1 MNLSVLSQGV
11 VGGFR
16 DQYGR
21 DIERLWHER
30 PVLMVFL
37 RHAGCTFCR
46 ETLGRLAGVREE
58 IEQAGTAIVAVH
70 MSRESRAQ
78 RLFELYGLAD
88 LPRISDPECRLY
100 RMFGLRRGTPW
111 QLFGPKVIGRGM
123 KALLAGY
130 GIGALEGDGFQ
141 LPGAFLVF
149 RGRILKAF
157 RAEHAADQTDFSA
170 MKPAPGDVSTGD
182 QATGGAD
189 RPDGSDQSQ
198 GA

>member
-11 VGGFR
+11 VGGYR

-21 DIERLWHER
+21 DVERLWHER

-46 ETLGRLAGVREE
+46 ETLARLSRVRQE

-70 MSRESRAQ
+70 MSHESRAQ
-78 RLFELYGLAD
+78 RLFGFYGLED

-130 GIGALEGDGFQ
+130 GIGALDGDGFQ

-149 RGRILKAF
+149 RGRIVKAF
-157 RAEHAADQTDFSA
+157 RAEHAADQTDLAA
-170 MKPAPGDVSTGD
+170 MQPGPGEIVPGDV
-182 QATGGAD
+182 GGVAEPPNAED
-189 RPDGSDQSQ
+189 KPS